1 MSIRSGEHSC
11 GPKNLVVC
19 SWRARSEPPRRRQ
32 AHGAGQSFLRLE
44 PQLHIYGAR
53 TFTYA
58 STHIGVS
65 IRAGRH
71 HATVRSIQLTLATL
85 RGGALCSVS
94 VRPTNQA
101 TRNVSNAL
109 LSMAASAVPVARSC
123 RARCS
128 QATFDYPA
136 WKWGCAVCKAMSFGT
151 YWYGKWGWDRNGVA
165 VMLFNALRDQAAAI
179 RMVVV
184 GHINGG

>member
-19 SWRARSEPPRRRQ
+19 SWRAQSEPPRQRQ

-71 HATVRSIQLTLATL
+71 HATVRSIQLTHHSCDVEAERCVLFRSGQRTKPRGMYQMHCPAVHVAPKQRSTIL
-85 RGGALCSVS
+85 RGNG
-94 VRPTNQA
+94 
-101 TRNVSNAL
+101 
-109 LSMAASAVPVARSC
+109 AVPCARRC
-123 RARCS
+123 RS
-128 QATFDYPA
+128 VHT
-136 WKWGCAVCKAMSFGT
+136 GME
-151 YWYGKWGWDRNGVA
+151 
-165 VMLFNALRDQAAAI
+165 I
-179 RMVVV
+179 
-184 GHINGG
+184 GGGMETASPPLC